1 LLLADGRRAFLK
13 GCSPGASEF
22 MRAAFAREL
31 RVYQELHELIREW
44 SPSVY
49 GYFARDDWD
58 ILILEDLGPKSVP
71 PWTASITRPIVQ
83 SFAKFHAANRGVA
96 LPDWLRRPS
105 EWLKDPGLLWNWTN
119 NRSSRVERAAVA
131 GNLAAEA
138 AEWFARNG
146 PLLRSVS
153 STHLTTPAP
162 PQLLHTDARSDN
174 LRWKNGRLYLV
185 DWAEAVAGPPELDAA
200 FFIQSIAVESPLDPE
215 TILEWY
221 RQIHPLDPEVME
233 AAICAAAAFFADR
246 AWLPE
251 QPGLPRLRTF
261 QRRQLHVTLGWAL
274 RRLGLETP
282 TWLAAVGGG
291 AADAR

>member
-1 LLLADGRRAFLK
+1 LRLADGRRAFLK
-13 GCSPGASEF
+13 GCSPDASEF
-22 MRAAFAREL
+22 MRAAFTREL
-31 RVYQELHELIREW
+31 RVYQELHEQIREW

-49 GYFARDDWD
+49 GHFTREDWD

-71 PWTASITRPIVQ
+71 PWTGPVTRSIVQ
-83 SFAKFHAANRGVA
+83 SFARFHAANRGVA
-96 LPDWLRRPS
+96 LPDWLKRPS
-105 EWLKDPGLLWNWTN
+105 EWLTDPGLLWNWTN
-119 NRSSRVERAAVA
+119 DRSSRMERAAVA

-153 STHLTTPAP
+153 SGLLTTPAP

-185 DWAEAVAGPPELDAA
+185 DWAEAVAGPPEFDAA

-221 RQIHPLDPEVME
+221 REVHPLDPKIME
-233 AAICAAAAFFADR
+233 AAVCVAAAFFADR

-251 QPGLPRLRTF
+251 LPGLPRLRTF
-261 QRRQLHVTLGWAL
+261 QRSQLFVTLKWAL
-274 RRLGLETP
+274 RRLGRETP
-282 TWLAAVGGG
+282 TWLAAV
-291 AADAR
+291 AQVADAR

>member
-1 LLLADGRRAFLK
+1 MLL
-13 GCSPGASEF
+13 
-22 MRAAFAREL
+22 
-31 RVYQELHELIREW
+31 
-44 SPSVY
+44 
-49 GYFARDDWD
+49 
-58 ILILEDLGPKSVP
+58 
-71 PWTASITRPIVQ
+71 TA
-83 SFAKFHAANRGVA
+83 
-96 LPDWLRRPS
+96 
-105 EWLKDPGLLWNWTN
+105 
-119 NRSSRVERAAVA
+119 
-131 GNLAAEA
+131 
-138 AEWFARNG
+138 
-146 PLLRSVS
+146 
-153 STHLTTPAP
+153 PAP

-251 QPGLPRLRTF
+251 LPGLPRLRTF